1 MKEYQNFLNKY
12 FPLSGNISEENRIYN
27 LICENNIMSSLFLKY
42 ANCNL
47 YFLNEK
53 KCMYY
58 ARFRDG
64 INKLLIYL
72 PLNEGIGIYACMRYS
87 VEQFL
92 KFVYGIYFDYNIDK
106 INRTSY
112 RHIKDDIRD
121 NSNIPQTIKDELLK
135 LYTYYAKYSN
145 DIHDKNLLYED
156 ELIFLGNILKNENS
170 FAQDIDKDVSN
181 ILMSTYI
188 ILIRIFNITFQCFSA
203 SERLQLAKLVLKK
216 RKNKILK
223 ILQCDIN

>member
-47 YFLNEK
+47 YFLNEE

-181 ILMSTYI
+181 ILMITYI

>member
-1 MKEYQNFLNKY
+1 MEEYQKFLNTY
-12 FPLSGNISEENRIYN
+12 FPLAGNISEANRIYN
-27 LICENNIMSSLFLKY
+27 LICENNTMSSLLLKY
-42 ANCNL
+42 ADCNT
-47 YFLNEK
+47 YFLNEE

-92 KFVYGIYFDYNIDK
+92 KFVYGIYFDYNIAK

-121 NSNIPQTIKDELLK
+121 NNNIAKQIKGEMSK

-156 ELIFLGNILKNENS
+156 ELIFLGNILKNENG

-181 ILMSTYI
+181 ILIITYT
-188 ILIRIFNITFQCFSA
+188 ILIQIFDITFQCFSA
-203 SERLQLAKLVLKK
+203 SERLQLAKLELEK
-216 RKNKILK
+216 RKNKILE

>member
-1 MKEYQNFLNKY
+1 MNEYQTFLNKY
-12 FPLSGNISEENRIYN
+12 FPFSGNISEEKRIYN
-27 LICENNIMSSLFLKY
+27 LICENNIMTSLILKY
-42 ANCNL
+42 ANCNFC
-47 YFLNEK
+47 FLNEE

-72 PLNEGIGIYACMRYS
+72 PINEGIGIYACMRYS

-92 KFVYGIYFDYNIDK
+92 KFVYGIYFNYDIVK
-106 INRTSY
+106 INKTSY
-112 RHIKDDIRD
+112 RYIKDDIRQ

-145 DIHDKNLLYED
+145 DIHDKNLLYKD
-156 ELIFLGNILKNENS
+156 ELTFLGSILKNKNS
-170 FAQDIDKDVSN
+170 FSQDIDKDVSN
-181 ILMSTYI
+181 ILMITYT
-188 ILIRIFNITFQCFSA
+188 ILVQIFDITFQCFSA
-203 SERLQLAKLVLKK
+203 SERLQLSKLELKK

>member
-1 MKEYQNFLNKY
+1 MQEYQEFLNKY

-42 ANCNL
+42 SNDNL
-47 YFLNEK
+47 YFLNEEK
-53 KCMYY
+53 YMYY

-121 NSNIPQTIKDELLK
+121 NSNIAQPIKDELLK

-181 ILMSTYI
+181 ILIITYN
-188 ILIRIFNITFQCFSA
+188 ILIRIFDITFQCFSA
-203 SERLQLAKLVLKK
+203 SERLQLAKLELKK

-223 ILQCDIN
+223 ILQCNIN